1 MFKRM
6 LVPIDGSHTSATIVP
21 YAAKL
26 AKRLDCAMDLLLVES
41 PDGPKLPHPEH
52 HRPDTRRSGSALVAG
67 TKTPEHIREA
77 NQRYIARHVEEC
89 EALAKQ
95 MLGSVLRTHQTGPEG
110 RVVRRLLIEQGMDL
124 SGSKEM
130 YLAVIV
136 DRPPRAV
143 CAPDRRHQHR
153 GRGAEDHQADQRV
166 DEHESAS
173 FHSPILK
180 TLVMPSIRLTSGMNS
195 ASTTASTIAAIANV
209 SNTGSI
215 ARISTASRS
224 NRAT

>member
-89 EALAKQ
+89 EALGVAASGKVVCGEPVEEILQAALELRSDVMCMATRKLSNFAK
-95 MLGSVLRTHQTGPEG
+95 R
-110 RVVRRLLIEQGMDL
+110 D
-124 SGSKEM
+124 
-130 YLAVIV
+130 
-136 DRPPRAV
+136 
-143 CAPDRRHQHR
+143 
-153 GRGAEDHQADQRV
+153 
-166 DEHESAS
+166 
-173 FHSPILK
+173 
-180 TLVMPSIRLTSGMNS
+180 
-195 ASTTASTIAAIANV
+195 
-209 SNTGSI
+209 TGSI
-215 ARISTASRS
+215 AEEVLWRS
-224 NRAT
+224 KLPVMMVAA